1 MRILAHAGRWLQGEG
16 VVRSTTDFSMDAAA
30 GRDRP
35 WDPRSHVHEPGGL
48 EPIIRS
54 DRAGPRL
61 QFFSAR
67 GFEWIDAQLPIPGL
81 PQELDGFRI
90 LHLSDF
96 HARPVWDKA
105 YDDLISRTNADPP
118 DLIAFTGDFVEDKH
132 DHRRVL
138 PIVRKLL
145 NSLTSRL
152 GAVTILGNHDG
163 DLLGPP
169 LASLNLTLVDHRC
182 LSLHSGSATLELIG
196 IAGVERKDF
205 DPIFLHSLGPKKPN
219 TVRVALSHYPDLIRK
234 TRFLNADLFLAGH
247 THGGQICFPGKIP
260 IIRHDS
266 LPAKF
271 IGGIN
276 RYHETWLVVNR
287 GLGFSSIPVRINC
300 PAEVIEIRL
309 RKAGA
314 S

>member
-1 MRILAHAGRWLQGEG
+1 MD
-16 VVRSTTDFSMDAAA
+16 VTT
-30 GRDRP
+30 GRDRA
-35 WDPRSHVHEPGGL
+35 WDQRSHVHEPGRL
-48 EPIIRS
+48 EPIVRS
-54 DRAGPRL
+54 DGPGPRL
-61 QFFSAR
+61 QLFSAK

-81 PQELDGFRI
+81 PQELEGFRI

-105 YDDLISRTNADPP
+105 YDDLISRTNAHPP

-138 PIVRKLL
+138 PIIRKLL

-152 GAVTILGNHDG
+152 GGVTILGNHDG

-196 IAGVERKDF
+196 IAGVERSDF
-205 DPIFLHSLGPKKPN
+205 DPLFLHSLGPKKPN
-219 TVRVALSHYPDLIRK
+219 TVRVALSHYPDLIRR
-234 TRFLNADLFLAGH
+234 TRFLDVDVFLAGH
-247 THGGQICFPGKIP
+247 THGGQVCFPGKIP
-260 IIRHDS
+260 VVRHDS
-266 LPAKF
+266 LPPKF

-276 RYHETWLVVNR
+276 RYHDTWLVVNR

-300 PAEVIEIRL
+300 PAEVIEITL